1 MINGG
6 PPGCVGVANP
16 SGWMNIAT
24 FLEWIKHFIQNVKCS
39 PTNPVLLLLDNYES
53 HVSIL
58 CLDLAKKKPQR
69 CCPFH
74 HIVAVSCSHWIGQC
88 TGH

>member
-16 SGWMNIAT
+16 SGWMNVAT
-24 FLEWIKHFIQNVKCS
+24 FLEWIKHFFQNVKCS
-39 PTNPVLLLLDNYES
+39 PANPVLLLLDNYES

-58 CLDLAKKKPQR
+58 CLDLAKKR
-69 CCPFH
+69 H
-74 HIVAVSCSHWIGQC
+74 NDAVLSTIL
-88 TGH
+88 